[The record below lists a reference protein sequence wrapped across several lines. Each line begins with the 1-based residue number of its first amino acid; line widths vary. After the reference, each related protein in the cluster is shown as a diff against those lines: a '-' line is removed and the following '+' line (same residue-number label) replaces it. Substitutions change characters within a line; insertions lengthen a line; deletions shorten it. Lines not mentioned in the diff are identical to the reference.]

1 MDELTPVTAAE
12 IAKISDISEISHI
25 KKMAEAAEVFYKAQ
39 DAMLEA
45 SKAQEIKLRAI
56 RQAGIIL
63 LPPAQGGMT
72 PREDGRRTD
81 TSSSEL
87 TKFQETLNDAGISRQ
102 AADVWQKVARV
113 PENTFEHYLAEA
125 DYYQDEITITGLL
138 KFAGTWYGRSDRCE
152 WETPQWLFDI
162 LNDEFHFTVDV
173 CALPDNT
180 KCPVYF
186 TPDDDGLEQEWTG
199 TCWMNPPYGREIK
212 AWMEKAT
219 QSAQNGATVVC
230 LVPARPDTEWWWE
243 NCIQHEIRL
252 IRGRLKWPDS
262 DTAAPFPSAVI
273 VMCPKERDKVV
284 WWDVQGKAS
293 VR

>member
-1 MDELTPVTAAE
+1 MNELTPITQAE
-12 IAKISDISEISHI
+12 ISKMGDISEVKHI
-25 KKMAEAAEVFYKAQ
+25 KDMAEAAEAFYKAQ

-63 LPPAQGGMT
+63 LPTAQGGMT
-72 PREDGRRTD
+72 PREERKRTD
-81 TSSSEL
+81 LSGPTRLAQLLDE
-87 TKFQETLNDAGISRQ
+87 AGIS
-102 AADVWQKVARV
+102 DTTGGIWQKVARV
-113 PENTFEHYLAEA
+113 PVDKFESYLAEA
-125 DYYQDEITITGLL
+125 DYYQDEITIAGLL
-138 KFAGTWYGRSDRCE
+138 RFAGTWYGRSDRGE

-162 LNDEFHFTVDV
+162 LNAEFHFTVDV

-186 TPDDDGLEQEWTG
+186 TPDDDGLEQEWNG

-212 AWMEKAT
+212 VWMEKAR
-219 QSAQNGATVVC
+219 QSAENGATVVC

-243 NCIQHEIRL
+243 NCIRHEIRF
-252 IRGRLKWPDS
+252 IRGRLQWPDS
-262 DTAAPFPSAVI
+262 DTASPFPSAVVI
-273 VMCPKERDKVV
+273 MRPDEQEKSV